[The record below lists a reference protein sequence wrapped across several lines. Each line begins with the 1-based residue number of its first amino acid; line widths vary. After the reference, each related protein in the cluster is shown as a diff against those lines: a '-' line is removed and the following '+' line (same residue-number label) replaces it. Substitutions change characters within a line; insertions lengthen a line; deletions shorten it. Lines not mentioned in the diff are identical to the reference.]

1 MTMTDIV
8 ANLQKIQQDIHHYA
22 QQSQRDS
29 SEVLLLAVSKTHS
42 VDKIKCAY
50 EQGQHRFGENY
61 LQHAIPKIIELD
73 QLNIEWHFIGKIQS
87 NKTRL
92 IAEHFSWVQTLESG
106 KHAQRLSQQRSSDL
120 PALNL
125 CIQVNI
131 NQEPQKAGIL
141 LSQVSE
147 LAKQI
152 NDLPHLKLRGLMA
165 IPAANQTIEQQA
177 DTFQKLNHAFQLL
190 SQIYPQVDT
199 LSMGM
204 TNDMQVAIA
213 QGSTMVRIGTG
224 IFGAREPLV

>member
-1 MTMTDIV
+1 MMTDIV
-8 ANLQKIQQDIHHYA
+8 ANLKKIQQDICYYA

-29 SEVLLLAVSKTHS
+29 DAVLLLAVSKTHS

-50 EQGQHRFGENY
+50 EQGQRQFGENY

-92 IAEHFSWVQTLESG
+92 IAEHFSWVQTLESY
-106 KHAQRLSQQRSSDL
+106 KHAQRLSQQRPSDL
-120 PALNL
+120 PTLNL

-131 NQEPQKAGIL
+131 NEEPQKAGIL
-141 LSQVSE
+141 LNQVSE
-147 LAKQI
+147 LAQQI
-152 NDLPHLKLRGLMA
+152 SDLPQIQLRGLMA
-165 IPAANQTIEQQA
+165 IPAANQTIGQQT
-177 DTFQKLNHAFQLL
+177 DTFQRLNHAFQLL
-190 SQIYPQVDT
+190 KQTYPKVDT

-224 IFGAREPLV
+224 IFGAREPKA